1 MVRDGKV
8 MEEMKIKIEGI
19 MRKENYEK
27 VREEM
32 RKMRN
37 EEEEMG

>member
-8 MEEMKIKIEGI
+8 MEEIKIKIEGI